1 MKQMGDKKLA
11 MTHLTTAETIKKMHQ
26 AYKESG
32 QLDSKALPKKPT
44 PEIVFG
50 MDEAT
55 RA

>member
-26 AYKESG
+26 AYKDSG

-44 PEIVFG
+44 PEIVLG
-50 MDEAT
+50 MDDAT
-55 RA
+55 R